1 MFRVMRYCLVCQKLS
16 TAKAISKSEVQGWK
30 ILFVNQTT
38 ERTPSF
44 GIIMNG
50 IVNRTAKIRIT
61 RTCYSYIFLIQDKV
75 PLVMFQTNWDQSSV
89 CSTVKPIGQNCFFLR
104 NMLCK

>member
-16 TAKAISKSEVQGWK
+16 TTKAISKSEVQGWK

-38 ERTPSF
+38 VPSF

-50 IVNRTAKIRIT
+50 IVNRTAKIG
-61 RTCYSYIFLIQDKV
+61 FE
-75 PLVMFQTNWDQSSV
+75 SS
-89 CSTVKPIGQNCFFLR
+89 
-104 NMLCK
+104 